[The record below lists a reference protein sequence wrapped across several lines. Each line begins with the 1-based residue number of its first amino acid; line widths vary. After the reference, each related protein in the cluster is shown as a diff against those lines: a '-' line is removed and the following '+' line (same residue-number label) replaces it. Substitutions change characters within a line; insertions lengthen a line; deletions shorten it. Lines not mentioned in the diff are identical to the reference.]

1 MVAKRGP
8 EVESKPE
15 EPSKK
20 DDIRKEKL
28 HYSRGLS
35 SHPVAVINAESFLA
49 VIKFFFS
56 DVIFFGGLLQFTNGL
71 KEA

>member
-1 MVAKRGP
+1 MGVNRDESRDGIVAKRGP

-28 HYSRGLS
+28 YYSRDLS
-35 SHPVAVINAESFLA
+35 SHTVVVVRAVVWAVFCNAWCFVKVL
-49 VIKFFFS
+49 
-56 DVIFFGGLLQFTNGL
+56 
-71 KEA
+71 